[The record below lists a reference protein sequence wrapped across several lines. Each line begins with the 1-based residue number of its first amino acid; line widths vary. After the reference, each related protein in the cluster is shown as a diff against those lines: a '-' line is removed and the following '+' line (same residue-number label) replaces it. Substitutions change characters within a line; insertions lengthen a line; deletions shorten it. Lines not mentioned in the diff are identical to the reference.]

1 MRTLSLHWLTG
12 GIPHPSLYANRS
24 FIYFRALSN
33 VQATAAYL
41 SSSNV
46 GDIESVPDSAM
57 INGVGRYV
65 GGPEM
70 AWARINVT
78 QGQRYR
84 FRIVNTSGI
93 AHYRFAIQGHSLTV
107 RTKELHT

>member
-1 MRTLSLHWLTG
+1 
-12 GIPHPSLYANRS
+12 
-24 FIYFRALSN
+24 
-33 VQATAAYL
+33 
-41 SSSNV
+41 
-46 GDIESVPDSAM
+46 M

-70 AWARINVT
+70 SWARLNVT

-93 AHYRFAIQGHSLTV
+93 ANYRFAIQNHTLTVCKKQLCTRSLTQFIGY
-107 RTKELHT
+107 RNRWSEPRGDYWRLR

>member
-1 MRTLSLHWLTG
+1 
-12 GIPHPSLYANRS
+12 
-24 FIYFRALSN
+24 
-33 VQATAAYL
+33 
-41 SSSNV
+41 
-46 GDIESVPDSAM
+46 M

-70 AWARINVT
+70 SWARINVT

-93 AHYRFAIQGHSLTV
+93 AHYRFAIQNHTLTV
-107 RTKELHT
+107 RTYEGAAHLKPNAFHRSSK

>member
-1 MRTLSLHWLTG
+1 MH
-12 GIPHPSLYANRS
+12 
-24 FIYFRALSN
+24 

-41 SSSNV
+41 SASNV

-70 AWARINVT
+70 EWARLNVT

-107 RTKELHT
+107 CTKQLHTRSLT

>member
-1 MRTLSLHWLTG
+1 
-12 GIPHPSLYANRS
+12 
-24 FIYFRALSN
+24 
-33 VQATAAYL
+33 
-41 SSSNV
+41 
-46 GDIESVPDSAM
+46 M

-70 AWARINVT
+70 SWSRINVT

-93 AHYRFAIQGHSLTV
+93 AQYRFAIQGHSLTV
-107 RTKELHT
+107 RTKNKLSTQPNADHRLLK

>member
-1 MRTLSLHWLTG
+1 
-12 GIPHPSLYANRS
+12 
-24 FIYFRALSN
+24 
-33 VQATAAYL
+33 
-41 SSSNV
+41 
-46 GDIESVPDSAM
+46 M

-70 AWARINVT
+70 SWARINVT

-107 RTKELHT
+107 CAIQLRCVPEA